1 MRTMSH
7 HSSLA
12 VLLMITTVISFLFC
26 LGYFIGG
33 LNAMYVAKALAESDS
48 TSLPDISRRL
58 GNGFFY
64 FKIAG
69 VFLVV
74 FLASAYA
81 VWHKAKSSHAQEP
94 RLKGHFV
101 WINRC
106 GFPGQPWAMPGSCF

>member
-1 MRTMSH
+1 MRTMSR

-12 VLLMITTVISFLFC
+12 VLAMITAVISLLLC

-64 FKIAG
+64 FKPVATTSRSPIVSCRFRA
-69 VFLVV
+69 L
-74 FLASAYA
+74 L
-81 VWHKAKSSHAQEP
+81 SH
-94 RLKGHFV
+94 
-101 WINRC
+101 C
-106 GFPGQPWAMPGSCF
+106 

>member
-1 MRTMSH
+1 MSTGPH
-7 HSSLA
+7 HSSLT
-12 VLLMITTVISFLFC
+12 VLLKIAVGISSLLC

-33 LNAMYVAKALAESDS
+33 LNAVYVAKALAESDS

-81 VWHKAKSSHAQEP
+81 VWHKAKSSRTQEP
-94 RLKGHFV
+94 S
-101 WINRC
+101 
-106 GFPGQPWAMPGSCF
+106 Q

>member
-12 VLLMITTVISFLFC
+12 VLLMITTVILFLFC

-94 RLKGHFV
+94 S
-101 WINRC
+101 
-106 GFPGQPWAMPGSCF
+106 Q

>member
-1 MRTMSH
+1 MRTMSR
-7 HSSLA
+7 HSPLA
-12 VLLMITTVISFLFC
+12 VLVMITAVISLLLC

-58 GNGFFY
+58 GKGFFY
-64 FKIAG
+64 FEIAG

-81 VWHKAKSSHAQEP
+81 VFHRPQ
-94 RLKGHFV
+94 
-101 WINRC
+101 
-106 GFPGQPWAMPGSCF
+106 GSRRQAPCR

>member
-1 MRTMSH
+1 MLKIAVGI
-7 HSSLA
+7 SSL
-12 VLLMITTVISFLFC
+12 LC

-33 LNAMYVAKALAESDS
+33 LNAVYVAKALAESDS

-81 VWHKAKSSHAQEP
+81 VWHKAKSS
-94 RLKGHFV
+94 RT
-101 WINRC
+101 
-106 GFPGQPWAMPGSCF
+106 

>member
-1 MRTMSH
+1 MSTGPH
-7 HSSLA
+7 HSSLT
-12 VLLMITTVISFLFC
+12 VLLKIAVGISFLLC

-33 LNAMYVAKALAESDS
+33 LNAVYVAKALAGSDS

-81 VWHKAKSSHAQEP
+81 VWHKAKSSRTQEP
-94 RLKGHFV
+94 S
-101 WINRC
+101 
-106 GFPGQPWAMPGSCF
+106 Q

>member
-1 MRTMSH
+1 MSTEPH
-7 HSSLA
+7 HSSLT
-12 VLLMITTVISFLFC
+12 VLLKIAVGISLLLC

-33 LNAMYVAKALAESDS
+33 LNAMFVAKALAESDS

-58 GNGFFY
+58 GKGFFY

-81 VWHKAKSSHAQEP
+81 VWHKAKSSRTQEP
-94 RLKGHFV
+94 S
-101 WINRC
+101 
-106 GFPGQPWAMPGSCF
+106 Q

>member
-1 MRTMSH
+1 MSTEPH
-7 HSSLA
+7 HSSLT
-12 VLLMITTVISFLFC
+12 VLLKIAVGISLLLC

-81 VWHKAKSSHAQEP
+81 VWHKAKSSHTQKP
-94 RLKGHFV
+94 S
-101 WINRC
+101 
-106 GFPGQPWAMPGSCF
+106 Q

>member
-1 MRTMSH
+1 MSTEPH
-7 HSSLA
+7 HSSLT
-12 VLLMITTVISFLFC
+12 VLLKIAVGISSLLC

-33 LNAMYVAKALAESDS
+33 LNAVYVAKALAESDS

-81 VWHKAKSSHAQEP
+81 VWHKAKSSRTQEP
-94 RLKGHFV
+94 S
-101 WINRC
+101 
-106 GFPGQPWAMPGSCF
+106 Q

>member
-1 MRTMSH
+1 MRTMSR
-7 HSSLA
+7 HSPLA
-12 VLLMITTVISFLFC
+12 VLVLITAVISLLLC

-69 VFLVV
+69 VFLAV
-74 FLASAYA
+74 FFVGAYA
-81 VWHKAKSSHAQEP
+81 VFHKAQ
-94 RLKGHFV
+94 
-101 WINRC
+101 
-106 GFPGQPWAMPGSCF
+106 GSRRQAPCR

>member
-1 MRTMSH
+1 MRTMSR
-7 HSSLA
+7 HSPLA
-12 VLLMITTVISFLFC
+12 VLVLITAVISLLLC

-33 LNAMYVAKALAESDS
+33 LNAMYVAKALTESDS

-58 GNGFFY
+58 GKGFFY

-81 VWHKAKSSHAQEP
+81 VWHKAKSSRTQEP
-94 RLKGHFV
+94 S
-101 WINRC
+101 
-106 GFPGQPWAMPGSCF
+106 Q

>member
-1 MRTMSH
+1 MLKIAVGI
-7 HSSLA
+7 SSL
-12 VLLMITTVISFLFC
+12 LC

-33 LNAMYVAKALAESDS
+33 LNAVYVAKALAESDS

-81 VWHKAKSSHAQEP
+81 VCHKAKSSRTQEP
-94 RLKGHFV
+94 S
-101 WINRC
+101 
-106 GFPGQPWAMPGSCF
+106 P

>member
-1 MRTMSH
+1 MLKIAVGI
-7 HSSLA
+7 SSL
-12 VLLMITTVISFLFC
+12 LC

-33 LNAMYVAKALAESDS
+33 LNAVYVAKALAGSDS

-81 VWHKAKSSHAQEP
+81 VWHKAKSSRTQEP
-94 RLKGHFV
+94 S
-101 WINRC
+101 
-106 GFPGQPWAMPGSCF
+106 Q

>member
-1 MRTMSH
+1 MITGPH
-7 HSSLA
+7 HSPLTILLEIAVGISSL
-12 VLLMITTVISFLFC
+12 LC

-33 LNAMYVAKALAESDS
+33 LNAVYVAKALAESDS

-81 VWHKAKSSHAQEP
+81 VWHKAKSSRTQEP
-94 RLKGHFV
+94 
-101 WINRC
+101 
-106 GFPGQPWAMPGSCF
+106 SE